1 MRTSSTVSGGRLW
14 GSGGVADQHD
24 GGGGTDLDRWGH
36 DGRGYRRVGTAPP
49 ATGAVVATLTHSVSE
64 TLQEPATAPV
74 PRQIPRRYIALGLIV
89 VAICLLG
96 VLVIVRDRA
105 APSSSSTV
113 ETFSAAPSSLISTMA
128 SVPAAVYDTV
138 GVASPTIPLTSP
150 QPTGSAQTWQSSV
163 NGSSPK
169 PVVFFYGA
177 EFAPYAAAE
186 RWPMVLALSR
196 FGTFDQLGLMQSS
209 PTTAFANLNTF
220 TFWQARYSSKYVV
233 LQHVERYSALNP
245 TGGGYLKLEKPRGR
259 QAAAVEN
266 YSTNPTNFA
275 LFDVANRWVLNG
287 SSFAPTVLAGMTQ
300 DQVAAVLTSPASPLT
315 QALIGSANAISAAIC
330 DADGQAPASVCDS
343 KGVVAADQSMKIAPP
358 AGAGSR

>member
-1 MRTSSTVSGGRLW
+1 M
-14 GSGGVADQHD
+14 
-24 GGGGTDLDRWGH
+24 
-36 DGRGYRRVGTAPP
+36 
-49 ATGAVVATLTHSVSE
+49 
-64 TLQEPATAPV
+64 
-74 PRQIPRRYIALGLIV
+74 
-89 VAICLLG
+89 
-96 VLVIVRDRA
+96 IVRDRA

-138 GVASPTIPLTSP
+138 GVDVADHSADLAPADGECADLAVLGER
-150 QPTGSAQTWQSSV
+150 QP
-163 NGSSPK
+163 PK

-259 QAAAVEN
+259 QAAAVAK
-266 YSTNPTNFA
+266 YSTSPTNFA
-275 LFDVANRWVLNG
+275 LLDVANRWVLDG
-287 SSFAPTVLAGMTQ
+287 SSFAPRCW
-300 DQVAAVLTSPASPLT
+300 PA
-315 QALIGSANAISAAIC
+315 
-330 DADGQAPASVCDS
+330 
-343 KGVVAADQSMKIAPP
+343 
-358 AGAGSR
+358 